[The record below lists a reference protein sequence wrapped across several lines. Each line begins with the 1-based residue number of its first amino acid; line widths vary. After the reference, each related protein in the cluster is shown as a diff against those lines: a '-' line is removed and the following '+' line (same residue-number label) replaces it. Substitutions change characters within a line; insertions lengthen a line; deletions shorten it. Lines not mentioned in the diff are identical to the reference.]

1 MKQLI
6 LALLLLTEV
15 SFTANSQEIH
25 LDQGIISAG
34 YDQYLLVDLS
44 GLLQFELN
52 KKIQIPSNQYGSF
65 IIENGTMTINSIA
78 VRRRNGGQPLKYDNL
93 NVIYYGEQKQDVT
106 RCRIVLSNQKNVLR
120 HLIEGASF
128 SGINVSIF
136 VFDGISTTII
146 STDKAALI
154 AVQCDGKKDSKID
167 TLAKLKTALG
177 KSFIV
182 SVKDEEEIVLD

>member
-25 LDQGIISAG
+25 LDQGTISAG

-52 KKIQIPSNQYGSF
+52 KKIQIPSNQHGSF

-120 HLIEGASF
+120 HLSEGASF

-136 VFDGISTTII
+136 VLDVISTTII
-146 STDKAALI
+146 GTDKAALI
-154 AVQCDGKKDSKID
+154 AVQCDGKRDSKID